1 MEEKIFPR
9 PAVAEELQKHF
20 VEARLHTDGGPA
32 KERNKVLQHDM
43 TRSVAN
49 PIYVVV
55 DPKTGK
61 ILRKKAG
68 LIPEDDFLLFL
79 RGPIN

>member
-9 PAVAEELQKHF
+9 PAVAAELTKNF
-20 VEARLHTDGGPA
+20 IEARLHTDGGPA
-32 KERNKVLQHDM
+32 VDRNKQLQQEM

-61 ILRKKAG
+61 PLRKKAG
-68 LIPEDDFLLFL
+68 LIPEDKFLVFL